1 MMESTQKIYDRSA
14 GSWSR
19 SGPLLLS
26 DYSARPYLLQ
36 RCEPVAGARIA
47 DLGCGE
53 GYIARQLVL
62 RGAAHVE
69 GLDISAGMIEKAEA
83 AGTQDGRIRYQ
94 VASATDDWDLEEG
107 SFDIVVAVF
116 LFNYLGIDEMERVM
130 GRARRLLKEGGRF
143 VFAVPHPMLAWLRP
157 QTAPFYFD
165 PGTHGYFSGRDA
177 LFEGRIWRR
186 DGIAVS
192 VRSIHKNFADYFRTL
207 KSAGFTSM
215 PEVEELR
222 VTDEHIVMD
231 PEFFAP
237 LRELPLH
244 VAFHIQR

>member
-1 MMESTQKIYDRSA
+1 MESTQTIYDRSA

-26 DYSARPYLLQ
+26 DYSARPYLLEC
-36 RCEPVAGARIA
+36 CEPVQGAKVA

-62 RGAAHVE
+62 RGAARVE

-83 AGTQDGRIRYQ
+83 AGTQEGRIRYQ
-94 VASATDDWDLEEG
+94 VASATGDWDLEEG
-107 SFDIVVAVF
+107 SFDLVVAVF
-116 LFNYLGIDEMERVM
+116 LFNYLTIDEMEQVM
-130 GRARRLLKEGGRF
+130 KRARRLLKEGGRF
-143 VFAVPHPMLAWLRP
+143 VFAVPHPSLAWMRP

-165 PGTHGYFSGRDA
+165 AGRYGYFSGRDH

-186 DGIAVS
+186 DGIAVP
-192 VRSIHKNFADYFRTL
+192 VRSIHKTFADYFKAL
-207 KSAGFTSM
+207 KAAGFTAM
-215 PEVEELR
+215 PDVEELR
-222 VTDEHIVMD
+222 VTDEHIVLD
-231 PEFFAP
+231 PEFFSP
-237 LRELPLH
+237 LRDLPLH